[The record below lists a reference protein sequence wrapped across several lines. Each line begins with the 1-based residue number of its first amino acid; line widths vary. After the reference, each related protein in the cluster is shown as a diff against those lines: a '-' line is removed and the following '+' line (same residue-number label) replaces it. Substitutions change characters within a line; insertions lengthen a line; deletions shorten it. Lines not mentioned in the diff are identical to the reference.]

1 MIAIHLAEGFE
12 EIEALT
18 VADVLRRAGK
28 DAQLVSVSGNLMVNG
43 AHGITVKADCLFE
56 DADYAACEMLVLPGG
71 MPGTKHLGEHQGLCR
86 LLSAAPMVLGS
97 LGLLKGRYATIYPG
111 MESHLAGAACEKH
124 VVVWDGNL
132 ITSQGPGTA
141 MIFALA
147 IVDALCG
154 QEMGDR
160 IAEELI
166 LPHEEEE

>member
-1 MIAIHLAEGFE
+1 M
-12 EIEALT
+12 
-18 VADVLRRAGK
+18 
-28 DAQLVSVSGNLMVNG
+28 
-43 AHGITVKADCLFE
+43 
-56 DADYAACEMLVLPGG
+56 LPGG

-86 LLSAAPMVLGS
+86 LLREFANDRKYIAAICAAPMVLGS